1 VHSLPTPEWRYFP
14 YPSFKPNQ
22 ERLLS
27 VVYDAV
33 KGNSHAIVDGASGLG
48 KTVGALAGGLQ
59 ACKERNLRI
68 LYAARTYKELDRVIE
83 ELVAINGK
91 EKVSGLSIR
100 GRAEMC
106 VNEAALRLSRDSR
119 TMMELCSDLIESGKC
134 PYYTNVDEDRRVWRA
149 LRDEILSVPTPAYE
163 LISRSKENEMCPYEI
178 TKLLLP
184 HVDVVAL
191 SYAYLFNRKIR
202 DNFLKKLGG
211 SVRSITQYVLIL
223 DEAHN
228 LPEIANEFE
237 SDLITSVSINYATEE
252 ADRYGKASIKR
263 FSELLAHDVGCME
276 GGEHIIDLKDLAEE
290 VAKNAHIRDPL
301 PRFLEESHAFGE
313 SVKAHLLSKEKLPRS
328 YIHRLC
334 EFFIRA
340 VETSERHDFVH
351 IIESVGKATSNGSID
366 EETNRVKPSRLEI
379 VSLDPRSSISEV
391 IKSVPSTVSMSGTL
405 ENMDAYREMV
415 GLPEDS
421 IKVALPSPFEEGQ
434 ALFLACKGLST
445 HYERRGEDVYR
456 KMVSKISEVVRSTPG
471 NSGVFCSSY
480 DVMEGLLGCGLESS
494 VAKPAYVERQKVRST
509 DQDRLLSEFKSM
521 GLKGGAVLIGVMG
534 GRFSEGEDYPG
545 NEMNSVVIVGVPY
558 PKPTEKVKS
567 QIRYYDKVFQGK
579 GKEYGYVLPAMRK
592 ASQAAGRPFRNL
604 DDRGVVV
611 FMDYRYSTRYL
622 ANLLP
627 EWIRSRLKSVEE
639 CEPLDRAVLNFYS
652 Q

>member
-1 VHSLPTPEWRYFP
+1 LPLSEWRYFP

-59 ACKERNLRI
+59 ACKEHNLRI

-91 EKVSGLSIR
+91 ERVSGISIR

-106 VNEAALRLSRDSR
+106 INEAVLRLSRDSR
-119 TMMELCSDLIESGKC
+119 TIMELCSDLIESGKC

-163 LISRSKENEMCPYEI
+163 LISRSRENEMCPYEI

-211 SVRSITQYVLIL
+211 SGRSITQCVLIL

-237 SDLITSVSINYATEE
+237 SDQITSISLTYAAEE
-252 ADRYGKASIKR
+252 ADRYGKASMKR
-263 FSELLAHDVGCME
+263 FSELLAHNVSCMDR
-276 GGEHIIDLKDLAEE
+276 GEHIIDLKGLAEGA
-290 VAKNAHIRDPL
+290 AKNAHVGDPL
-301 PRFLEESHAFGE
+301 SMFLEESHAFGE
-313 SVKAHLLSKEKLPRS
+313 SIKAHLLSKGKLPRS
-328 YIHRLC
+328 YIYRLC

-340 VETSERHDFVH
+340 VETSERRDFVH
-351 IIESVGKATSNGSID
+351 IIESVGKATSGGPID
-366 EETNRVKPSRLEI
+366 EETNRMKPSRLEI

-421 IKVALPSPFEEGQ
+421 IKVALPSPFEGEQ
-434 ALFLACKGLST
+434 TLFLACKGLST

-480 DVMEGLLGCGLESS
+480 DVMEGLLSCGLEAS
-494 VAKPAYVERQKVRST
+494 VVKPAYVERQKGRST
-509 DQDRLLSEFKSM
+509 DQDKLLDEFKSM

-558 PKPTEKVKS
+558 PKPTEKVES
-567 QIRYYDKVFQGK
+567 QIKYYDTVFPGK

-639 CEPLDRAVLNFYS
+639 CESLDSAVLNFYS
-652 Q
+652 QQH